1 MEKYFSCHEFE
12 IEDIF
17 NINGFEIS
25 VFVFPTFSDLEKFT
39 SKILIPNQWSKFQC
53 VFSILDCVEL
63 QVHENFFPS
72 NDQHLYFIKIE

>member
-39 SKILIPNQWSKFQC
+39 SKILIPNQ
-53 VFSILDCVEL
+53 
-63 QVHENFFPS
+63 
-72 NDQHLYFIKIE
+72 